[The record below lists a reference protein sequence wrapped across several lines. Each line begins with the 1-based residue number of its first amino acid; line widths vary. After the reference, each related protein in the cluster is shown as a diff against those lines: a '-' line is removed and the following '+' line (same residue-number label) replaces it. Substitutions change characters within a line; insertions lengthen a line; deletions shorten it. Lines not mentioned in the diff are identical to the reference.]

1 MNKLLS
7 IFALILCFNTLFAQR
22 NDAVLFTI
30 NGKPTYV
37 SDFNYIYLKNNGAK
51 ADYSRKSLDEYL
63 DLYTKFKLKVQQ
75 ARDMKIDS
83 IPSLRQE
90 LNGYRRQLADSY
102 LMDKEVLER
111 LTREAFDRKKQDV
124 DINHL
129 FIAVPQNAAVKDT
142 LIAFNKAQDVIK
154 QLKAGKKFEDLVKQ
168 FSDDKSAKGNGGHLG
183 YLTAMLPNGFY
194 ELESAVYSTPKG
206 KTSGVIRSNVGY
218 HVVRVNDVRP
228 ARGEMEVA
236 HILIRKAEGQPTDP
250 KAKEAID
257 AIYKKLADPIMK
269 FEEVA
274 RTASQD
280 EISAPSGGNIGAFGI
295 GQYEGAFE
303 DAAFALAKNGDFSK
317 PVETSIGW
325 HIIKRI
331 SKKSDEPY
339 ESMRRNLQEVI
350 QKDTRYNI
358 AKASVLNRI
367 KMEAEYTEY
376 KADATT
382 FIKSLDSQFL
392 TYAWKGDRKNA
403 QRTLFTL
410 GKSTF
415 TLGDFI
421 TYIEQNPMRRMQ
433 LGTGDNME
441 FVASTIYQEF
451 VNSKAMEYEEARLGD
466 KYPEYRSLL
475 NEYEEGILLF
485 ETAKQKVWDKA
496 SQDTVGLKK
505 FFALNQAK
513 YKWDE
518 RIAVA
523 NYTFKGTDEKEIEN
537 IRKFAKKNTVAETL
551 KKFSTDKTKGLLSSV
566 ETVVEKGKNPILDK
580 LSWKKG
586 TSTDASIDKMA
597 NSTTFQVIQQV
608 IPAGPKMLK
617 DARGYAVADYQ
628 DYLEKEWVSELRSKY
643 KVEINKENYEKM
655 VK

>member
-7 IFALILCFNTLFAQR
+7 LLALVLCFHTLFAQR
-22 NDAVLFTI
+22 TDAVLFTI

-111 LTREAFDRKKQDV
+111 LTREAYERKKQDI

-129 FIAVPQNAAVKDT
+129 FIAVPQNAAPKDT
-142 LIAFNKAQDVIK
+142 LIAYNKAQEVLK
-154 QLKAGKKFEDLVKQ
+154 QLKAGKNFEELVKQ
-168 FSDDKSAKGNGGHLG
+168 YSDEKSGKTNGGRLG

-194 ELESAVYSTPKG
+194 ELETAIFSTPKG
-206 KTSGVIRSNVGY
+206 KTSNAVRSNVGY
-218 HVVRVNDVRP
+218 HIVRVNEARP
-228 ARGEMEVA
+228 ARGEVEIA
-236 HILIRKAEGQPTDP
+236 HILVRKAEGQIYDT
-250 KAKEAID
+250 KAKEAIE
-257 AIYKKLADPIMK
+257 AIYKKVIEPNAK
-269 FEEVA
+269 FDEIA

-295 GQYEGAFE
+295 GQYESAFE
-303 DAAFALAKNGDFSK
+303 DAAFALAKNGDIAK

-331 SKKSDEPY
+331 SKRSDDTY
-339 ESMRRNLQEVI
+339 ENTRRNLQEVI

-367 KMEAEYTEY
+367 KMEAEYAEY
-376 KADATT
+376 KAEVAA
-382 FIKSLDSQFL
+382 FVKSLDSQFL

-410 GKSTF
+410 GKNTY
-415 TLGDFI
+415 TLGDFM
-421 TYIEQNPMRRMQ
+421 THIEQNPMRRMQ
-433 LGTGDNME
+433 LGTGDNMD
-441 FVASTIYQEF
+441 FVANTIYQEF

-496 SQDTVGLKK
+496 SQDTTGLKA
-505 FFALNQAK
+505 FFAQNQAK
-513 YKWDE
+513 YKWDD
-518 RIAVA
+518 RASIVT
-523 NYTFKGTDEKEIEN
+523 YTFKGTDPKQIDK
-537 IRKFAKKNTVAETL
+537 IRNLARKNMPSEVL
-551 KKFSTDKTKGLLSSV
+551 KKFNTDKNAALLSFT
-566 ETVVEKGKNPILDK
+566 EATIEKGKNPAIDK
-580 LSWKKG
+580 LAWKKG
-586 TSTDASIDKMA
+586 IMTDASVDKMA
-597 NSTTFQVIQQV
+597 NATTFQVIQQIV
-608 IPAGPKMLK
+608 PAAPKSLK

-628 DYLEKEWVSELRSKY
+628 DYLEKEWVNELRTKY
-643 KVEINKENYEKM
+643 KVELNKENYEKM